1 LNNEVPSLKRK
12 KRGQTLVEY
21 SLIIALVA
29 VAVVGALLTLS
40 TAIEG
45 NIADSNSKLQKAYS
59 GSTP

>member
-1 LNNEVPSLKRK
+1 M
-12 KRGQTLVEY
+12 EY